1 MDGVAWE
8 YQLRFANKIQSR
20 TIDAIAQARGRWS
33 IGKHMPQM
41 RAAGMAHHFGAYHA
55 VRGVTVLGNRLLRNR
70 RIKTRPAA
78 TCVELI
84 LRRKQHRITHHAM
97 IRAIVPSLSE
107 LTGERSLGAFFLGN
121 GVSKWRE
128 FLAQVVGVHGCL
140 TLSIVGRNKRGLRIA
155 PYVPKS
161 KMEGNLPHAVQCVKN
176 TYCTLR
182 VSDLRVG
189 LPRYSQ
195 KLLIR
200 SYELRFCV

>member
-41 RAAGMAHHFGAYHA
+41 RAAAIAHHFGAYHA
-55 VRGVTVLGNRLLRNR
+55 VRGVTLLGNRLLRNR

-107 LTGERSLGAFFLGN
+107 LTGERSLSVFFLGN
-121 GVSKWRE
+121 AVGEWRE
-128 FLAQVVGVHGCL
+128 F
-140 TLSIVGRNKRGLRIA
+140 IA
-155 PYVPKS
+155 
-161 KMEGNLPHAVQCVKN
+161 
-176 TYCTLR
+176 
-182 VSDLRVG
+182 
-189 LPRYSQ
+189 
-195 KLLIR
+195 
-200 SYELRFCV
+200 